1 MCGIAGFLSFDGDA
15 KSYEDAVQR
24 MTVALEHRGPDFGGL
39 FSDADCVLGHRR
51 LSIIDRSPEANQ
63 PMQNEDGSIWLVVN
77 GEIYNFME
85 LRKELEAK
93 GHKFRSRSDSEVII
107 HLYEEMGTDFVG
119 KLRGMFAIAL
129 WDKKNKTLILARD
142 RFGKKPLFYWRS
154 SRGIAFASE
163 VQALVASRLFEPEAD
178 IEAIVE
184 YLTLQYV
191 PAPKSAFLGVR
202 KIEPGTIVVC
212 DANGKIKNTKYY
224 EVRVTG
230 DLSMS
235 VEDIARLVR
244 SKVEEAVRIRLY
256 ADVPLG
262 AFLSGGIDSSIVV
275 GCMAHASGNKV
286 QTFSIG
292 FPAKDQSELDYAR
305 IVARH
310 FDTDHH
316 EMIVEPNM
324 VAIVDRIVHHYGE
337 PYADTSAVPTWYL
350 SQFTKSHVTVALSGD
365 AGDEGFGGYRRYL
378 YMLIASRLK
387 AVSGKALPAI
397 AHILQRLP
405 FAGLEPVR
413 TYGQD
418 LLKDEMTRYLGLI
431 GHLVHPMLMRLFSPD
446 MKARFLNDAV
456 HKKFVQLW
464 NGCAS
469 SDLLDRL
476 MEIDLKTYLPDDIL
490 VKVDI
495 ASMAH
500 ALEVR
505 CPLLDHEVIEIAS
518 RIPSSLKR
526 TLFDGKVVLK
536 KAFADMLPQAILRR
550 GKKGFSLPIDRWM
563 REDLF
568 EMARDTLT
576 DATFKQR
583 GLFDADAISRLL
595 LALKGGKPLGLQVW
609 NLMMLELWFRHFID
623 KRVKT

>member
-1 MCGIAGFLSFDGDA
+1 MCGIAGFLSFEGHA
-15 KSYEDAVQR
+15 KGYEDAVQR
-24 MTVALEHRGPDFGGL
+24 MMVALQHRGPDSGGL
-39 FSDADCVLGHRR
+39 FLDTDCVLGHRR
-51 LSIIDRSPEANQ
+51 LCIIDRSPEANQ

-77 GEIYNFME
+77 GEIYNFMHLREE
-85 LRKELEAK
+85 LQAK
-93 GHKFRSRSDSEVII
+93 GHKFRSRSDSEVIL
-107 HLYEEMGTDFVG
+107 HLYEEIGTDFVG

-129 WDKKNKTLILARD
+129 WDKKKKTLVLARD
-142 RFGKKPLFYWRS
+142 RFGKKPIFYWQS
-154 SRGIAFASE
+154 LHGIAFASE
-163 VQALVASRLFEPEAD
+163 VQALVASKLFEPQPD

-191 PAPKSAFLGVR
+191 PAPRSAFLGVR
-202 KIEPGTIVVC
+202 KLEPGTMLIC
-212 DANGKIKNTKYY
+212 DVQGKITHVRYY
-224 EVRVTG
+224 QVRITG
-230 DLSMS
+230 DLRMP
-235 VEDIARLVR
+235 VEDISMLVR

-275 GCMAHASGNKV
+275 GCIARASGNKV
-286 QTFSIG
+286 KTFSIG
-292 FPAKDQSELDYAR
+292 FPAKDQSELSYAR

-310 FDTDHH
+310 FETDHH
-316 EMIVEPNM
+316 EMVVEPNM

-337 PYADTSAVPTWYL
+337 PYADTSAIPTWFL
-350 SQFTKSHVTVALSGD
+350 SQFTKSYVTVALSGD

-378 YMLIASRLK
+378 YMLIANRLK
-387 AVSGKALPAI
+387 TISGKALAVI

-405 FAGLEPVR
+405 YPSLEPLR
-413 TYGQD
+413 TYGHN
-418 LLKDEMTRYLGLI
+418 LLKDEITQYLGLV
-431 GHLVHPMLMRLFSPD
+431 GHLVHPMLMRLFSED
-446 MKARFLNDAV
+446 MKARFPDDV
-456 HKKFVQLW
+456 VYTKFVDLW

-505 CPLLDHEVIEIAS
+505 CPLLDHEVVEIAS
-518 RIPSSLKR
+518 RIPSCLKR
-526 TLFDGKVVLK
+526 TLLDGKVILK
-536 KAFADMLPQAILRR
+536 KAFADMLPKPILRR

-568 EMARDTLT
+568 ELARDMLS
-576 DATFKQR
+576 DATFRQR
-583 GLFDADAISRLL
+583 GLFNADEVQDLL
-595 LALKGGKPLGLQVW
+595 LGLKAGKPLGLQVW

-623 KRVKT
+623 RR